1 MTAPTAAPSR
11 VGVHIA
17 EDLDY
22 YAAPLGDP
30 EIVAEERGH
39 FADGTWTAY
48 LLCTVVECP
57 HCGHRHTTDALGG
70 VVVDTTS
77 LVGSIVWADDPR
89 LADTDDYLHEQ
100 IRDLIHTEQTNPT
113 PPTEWVPLPTD

>member
-1 MTAPTAAPSR
+1 MTAPTAAPPR

-22 YAAPLGDP
+22 YASPVGDP
-30 EIVAEERGH
+30 EIVAEERRH

-57 HCGHRHTTDALGG
+57 HCGRRYTTDVLGG
-70 VVVDTTS
+70 VAVDTTS
-77 LVGSIVWADDPR
+77 LVDSIVRADDPQ
-89 LADTDDYLHEQ
+89 LADAEDCLSVQ
-100 IRDLIHTEQTNPT
+100 IRDLIHTEQANPT